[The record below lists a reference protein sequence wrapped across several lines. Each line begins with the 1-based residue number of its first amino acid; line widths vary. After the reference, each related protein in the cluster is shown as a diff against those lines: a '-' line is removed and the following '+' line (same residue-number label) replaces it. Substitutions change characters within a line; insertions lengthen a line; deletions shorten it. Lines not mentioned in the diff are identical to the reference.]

1 MARVGNT
8 LVFSFDGT
16 GKEPADAEGF
26 RQDES
31 ISNILKLHVLLGG
44 GIDPQPPRETPGGGR
59 QTAFYYNG
67 IGTRQ
72 DGATVPLLG
81 RLYSAGRRVVNL
93 ALAPTFSDAQQI
105 LDEAAADL
113 AAVYEPGDRLVLLGF
128 SRGAA
133 LARKFATQ
141 ILESDDDRDVAFLG
155 VFDTVAAMG
164 GLRGGEVVMEAGR
177 LHESIRRAVHV
188 LAIDEDRVAFAP
200 TLFQVGPGDGD
211 RVSEV
216 WFAGVHSDIGGG
228 YWIDGLSDLALEF
241 MIGACQ
247 RALGGHLALSWDVA
261 AGRLRGDGGVEIA
274 ADDIALEPRFD
285 AALHADPGSGTTLFP
300 RDLRQVEVRSNGGED
315 LGLPVLHHSVKLRVD
330 RVADYRPPA
339 LRDLRFRLWL
349 GPGRLSPPIRGI
361 GGLRRYRFP
370 WWWRVR
376 RRLGSGKVQG
386 GA

>member
-1 MARVGNT
+1 MARVRNT

-31 ISNILKLHVLLGG
+31 ISNILKLHLLLGG
-44 GIDPQPPRETPGGGR
+44 GIDPQPPRETPAGGQQR
-59 QTAFYYNG
+59 AFYYNG

-113 AAVYEPGDRLVLLGF
+113 AEVYEPGDRVVLLGF

-141 ILESDDDRDVAFLG
+141 LLESDAHRDVAFLG

-164 GLRGGEVVMEAGR
+164 GLRGGEVEMEAGR
-177 LHESIRRAVHV
+177 PHERVLSAVHV

-200 TLFQVGPGDGD
+200 TLFQVAPED
-211 RVSEV
+211 RDRLSEI
-216 WFAGVHSDIGGG
+216 WFAGAHSDVGGG

-241 MIGACQ
+241 MIASCR
-247 RALGGHLALSWDVA
+247 RALGEHLTLFSEVPAD
-261 AGRLRGDGGVEIA
+261 RLRGDGEVEIA
-274 ADDIALEPRFD
+274 ADDVALEPRFD

-300 RDLRQVEVRSNGGED
+300 RDPRQVEVRANGD
-315 LGLPVLHHSVKLRVD
+315 DDVGLPVLHYSVKLRVD

-349 GPGRLSPPIRGI
+349 GAGRLSPPIRGI

-370 WWWRVR
+370 WWWRLR
-376 RRLGSGKVQG
+376 RWM
-386 GA
+386 GAGVT

>member
-16 GKEPADAEGF
+16 GNEPADAEGF

-31 ISNILKLHVLLGG
+31 ISNVLKLHLLLGG
-44 GIDPQPPRETPGGGR
+44 GIDTQPPRETAAGGR
-59 QTAFYYNG
+59 QKAFYYNG

-81 RLYSAGRRVVNL
+81 RLYSAGRRAVNL

-113 AAVYEPGDRLVLLGF
+113 AEVYEPGDRVVLLGF

-141 ILESDDDRDVAFLG
+141 LLESDSERHVAFLG

-164 GLRGGEVVMEAGR
+164 GLRGGEVEMEAGR
-177 LHESIRRAVHV
+177 LHERVLSAVHL

-200 TLFQVGPGDGD
+200 TLFQVAPEDRD

-216 WFAGVHSDIGGG
+216 WFAGAHSDIGGG
-228 YWIDGLSDLALEF
+228 YWIDGLSDLAPEF
-241 MIGACQ
+241 MIESF
-247 RALGGHLALSWDVA
+247 RPALGDHLALSRDVA
-261 AGRLRGDGGVEIA
+261 PDRLRGDGGVEIA

-285 AALHADPGSGTTLFP
+285 AALHVETGSGTALFP
-300 RDLRQVEVRSNGGED
+300 RELRQVEVRANGGAD
-315 LGLPVLHHSVKLRVD
+315 MGLPVVHYSVKQRVD

-349 GPGRLSPPIRGI
+349 GAGRLSPPIRGI

-370 WWWRVR
+370 WWWRLR
-376 RRLGSGKVQG
+376 RRMDAGK
-386 GA
+386 A

>member
-31 ISNILKLHVLLGG
+31 ISNILKLHLLLGG
-44 GIDPQPPRETPGGGR
+44 GIDPRPARETPAGGR

-72 DGATVPLLG
+72 DGTTVPLLG

-113 AAVYEPGDRLVLLGF
+113 AAVYEPGDRVVLLGF

-141 ILESDDDRDVAFLG
+141 LLESDSERDVAFLG

-164 GLRGGEVVMEAGR
+164 GLRGGEVEMEAGR
-177 LHESIRRAVHV
+177 LHERVLSAVHI
-188 LAIDEDRVAFAP
+188 LAIDEDRTAFAP
-200 TLFQVGPGDGD
+200 TLFQVAPEDLD

-216 WFAGVHSDIGGG
+216 WFAGAHSDVGGG

-241 MIGACQ
+241 MIGSCR
-247 RALGGHLALSWDVA
+247 RALAEHLTLFSEVPAD
-261 AGRLRGDGGVEIA
+261 RLHGDGGVEIA

-300 RDLRQVEVRSNGGED
+300 RDPRQVEVRANGD
-315 LGLPVLHHSVKLRVD
+315 ADVGLPVLHYSVKLRVD

-349 GPGRLSPPIRGI
+349 GAGRLSPPIRGI

-370 WWWRVR
+370 WWWRLR
-376 RRLGSGKVQG
+376 RRMGV
-386 GA
+386 AMA